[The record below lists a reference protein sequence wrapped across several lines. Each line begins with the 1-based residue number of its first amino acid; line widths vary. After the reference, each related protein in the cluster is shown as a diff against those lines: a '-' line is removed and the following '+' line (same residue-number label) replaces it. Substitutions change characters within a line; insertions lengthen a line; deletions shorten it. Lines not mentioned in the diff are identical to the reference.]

1 MFGVRIT
8 ILAVSLLGVAALL
21 PLDAAEART
30 RNAYQG
36 SYSKYL
42 PSSHAR
48 SYTQRQGRQSIA
60 HHASRKWT
68 SYKSAH
74 RSSGKSAHRSS
85 GTSYAARG
93 VGAKPS
99 RWCGWWM
106 RTQKGGGPELNLA
119 RNWAHWGRPS
129 GPQIGAVVVWSHH
142 VGMITGR
149 SASGE
154 WIVKSGNDGGR
165 VRERPRS
172 VAGAVFRVA

>member
-1 MFGVRIT
+1 MFGVRIA
-8 ILAVSLLGVAALL
+8 ILAVSLLGAAAFV

-30 RNAYQG
+30 RDANQG

-42 PSSHAR
+42 PSSYAR
-48 SYTQRQGRQSIA
+48 SYTQHPTRKSSA
-60 HHASRKWT
+60 YYSSRKST
-68 SYKSAH
+68 GH
-74 RSSGKSAHRSS
+74 KSAHRSS
-85 GTSYAARG
+85 GTHYAAKG
-93 VGAKPS
+93 VGARPS

-119 RNWAHWGRPS
+119 HNWTHWGRPS
-129 GPQIGAVVVWSHH
+129 GPQVGAVVVWSHH

-149 SASGE
+149 TASGE